1 MEAKKKRCRQAV
13 TTSVT
18 MQSSCYLITFENM
31 KQMKS
36 LQSHEIA
43 RDSGWLTVIDTY
55 DDLVDLVNAKPV
67 VFFSHQWHSW
77 HHPDPDQLQYNQMI
91 AACET
96 ICIDKGFAPEDL
108 YCFIDY
114 SSIPQK
120 NVNLRLQAI
129 NTLGLISSLTPYFCV
144 IAPTSEHKDTKK
156 AVDKASYA
164 RRGWCRLEQWGHMC
178 VQGLDGMYF
187 FNGATGKLEDLN
199 DTSAHG
205 GFDWM
210 KDSICVFAGEYTNPE
225 NRPEMV
231 DVVLGMYGMVIQK
244 KESSTATLYQ
254 LIEESFNTVFPSE
267 YFGDLPKLLE
277 EMISASDLEI
287 KKTITTHK
295 HLSTDNIIS
304 RKLSREATAG
314 FNKPLVV

>member
-1 MEAKKKRCRQAV
+1 
-13 TTSVT
+13 
-18 MQSSCYLITFENM
+18 
-31 KQMKS
+31 
-36 LQSHEIA
+36 
-43 RDSGWLTVIDTY
+43 
-55 DDLVDLVNAKPV
+55 
-67 VFFSHQWHSW
+67 
-77 HHPDPDQLQYNQMI
+77 
-91 AACET
+91 
-96 ICIDKGFAPEDL
+96 
-108 YCFIDY
+108 
-114 SSIPQK
+114 
-120 NVNLRLQAI
+120 
-129 NTLGLISSLTPYFCV
+129 
-144 IAPTSEHKDTKK
+144 
-156 AVDKASYA
+156 
-164 RRGWCRLEQWGHMC
+164 MC